1 MFRIK
6 DTWNRGVPDL
16 LWLFGVPEVFRL
28 VGVIRDL
35 VFRLDGVRRCSGE
48 QPGPPSVPGV
58 FKRSPYK
65 KVRGQH
71 MSVCTLYDISISIS
85 ISN

>member
-1 MFRIK
+1 MFRILVR
-6 DTWNRGVPDL
+6 WNRGVPDL

-48 QPGPPSVPGV
+48 QPGPFSVP
-58 FKRSPYK
+58 
-65 KVRGQH
+65 
-71 MSVCTLYDISISIS
+71 
-85 ISN
+85 